1 MWRGRASCID
11 RKKLINMAV
20 KSEINSRSTWII
32 EFLHWPLPL
41 NINADHPMWK
51 RILLF
56 CEWGMYREILKFGQ
70 LWGEVSVIPSVCRLR
85 KGDSRSKALH
95 QQLITSVL
103 KHNEAAAHK
112 LTKLIPGKLCR
123 ATFQPRGFLSW
134 YRAAG
139 RVKESDEPFLCMCC
153 ISIQRAALRR
163 RESHLHLFAG
173 ALFQAP
179 PCFFLLSESPRG
191 VQVQGRN

>member
-1 MWRGRASCID
+1 MQTTQFE
-11 RKKLINMAV
+11 KKICSSVNEHTLWN
-20 KSEINSRSTWII
+20 
-32 EFLHWPLPL
+32 
-41 NINADHPMWK
+41 
-51 RILLF
+51 
-56 CEWGMYREILKFGQ
+56 REIWSIVRM
-70 LWGEVSVIPSVCRLR
+70 WGEASIIPSVCRLH
-85 KGDSRSKALH
+85 KGDLGSKALH
-95 QQLITSVL
+95 QQLIKSVL
-103 KHNEAAAHK
+103 KHNETAAHK

-139 RVKESDEPFLCMCC
+139 RVKESDEPFLCLCC
-153 ISIQRAALRR
+153 ISIRRAALRR